1 MHNNSMLDLLEEYKT
16 LEETLHTSF
25 KVLEDAIENR
35 HNLFHTPVLSTSSDS
50 KINSRVIVLR
60 AFDPESRTL
69 RIHSDSR
76 SKKIKDILQN
86 ADATLLGY
94 DPGLKI
100 QLKLHGSID
109 THHQDNIAD
118 LAWRDSQEMSK
129 VCYSVSESPGKE
141 IDDPGDY
148 DVDPENIDLN
158 EGYKNFAVIKF
169 HFSSL
174 EFLHLRSSGHRRSM
188 HVWEM
193 GELRSNWMVP

>member
-1 MHNNSMLDLLEEYKT
+1 MLKLPEHYET
-16 LEETLHTSF
+16 LEETLDASI
-25 KVLEDAIENR
+25 KILEDAIENR
-35 HNLFHTPVLSTSSDS
+35 RNLFHTPVLSTFSDS

-60 AFDPESRTL
+60 GFDTEKRIL
-69 RIHSDSR
+69 RIHTDSR
-76 SKKIKDILQN
+76 SRKIKDVSEN
-86 ADATLLGY
+86 SDATLLGY

-109 THHQDNIAD
+109 THYQDNIAD

-148 DVDPENIDLN
+148 DVDSENIDLN
-158 EGYKNFAVIKF
+158 EGYKNFAVINF

-188 HVWEM
+188 HVWETE
-193 GELRSNWMVP
+193 ELRSNWMVP